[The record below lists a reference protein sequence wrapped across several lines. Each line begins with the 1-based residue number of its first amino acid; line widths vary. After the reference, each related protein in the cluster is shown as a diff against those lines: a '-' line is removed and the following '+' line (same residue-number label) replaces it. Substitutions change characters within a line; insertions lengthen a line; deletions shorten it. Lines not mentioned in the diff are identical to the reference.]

1 MARVISVKRI
11 GEEPVYNLEV
21 DGTHCFAINGGFIVH
36 NCEALRYGLMTRPS
50 PAKRK
55 EAERKHLIAIDPLTP
70 LPRADRNAG
79 GFFYA

>member
-55 EAERKHLIAIDPLTP
+55 EVERKRLIAIDPLTP
-70 LPRADRNAG
+70 LPRKNNEG

>member
-1 MARVISVKRI
+1 MAKVISVKRI

-36 NCEALRYGLMTRPS
+36 NCESLRYGVMSRPS
-50 PAKRK
+50 PLKKKQENARYF
-55 EAERKHLIAIDPLTP
+55 RAIDPLTP
-70 LPRADRNAG
+70 LPRRENSG

>member
-21 DGTHCFAINGGFIVH
+21 DDTHCFAINGGFIVH
-36 NCEALRYGLMTRPS
+36 NCEALRYGVMTRPS
-50 PAKRK
+50 PAKSK
-55 EAERKHLIAIDPLTP
+55 QAEVKRRLAIDPLTP
-70 LPRADRNAG
+70 LPRNNNAG